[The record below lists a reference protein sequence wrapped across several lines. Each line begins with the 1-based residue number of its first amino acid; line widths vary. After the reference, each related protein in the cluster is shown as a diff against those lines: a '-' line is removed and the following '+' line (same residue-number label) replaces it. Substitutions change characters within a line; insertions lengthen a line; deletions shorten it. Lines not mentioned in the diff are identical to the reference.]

1 MINLNAYDVLEYNNK
16 SWIWISRKI
25 MYLKG
30 IKRKKYYSFLC
41 RFDKDNNNYDIY
53 ILLTDNNNIK
63 KDIQIHKLFR
73 TTREAYKVYLSGIW
87 DKINL
92 SFKDDK
98 HIIDL
103 IPEEKTD
110 TEELYRIDFNP

>member
-1 MINLNAYDVLEYNNK
+1 MINLNAYDVIEYNNK
-16 SWIWISRKI
+16 CWICTSKKI

-30 IKRKKYYSFLC
+30 INHRKYYCFFC

-53 ILLTDNNNIK
+53 ILLTDNNDIK
-63 KDIQIHKLFR
+63 KDVQIHKLFK
-73 TTREAYKVYLSGIW
+73 TTRETYKIYISRIW

-98 HIIDL
+98 HIIEL
-103 IPEEKTD
+103 VLEEKTD
-110 TEELYRIDFNP
+110 TEELYRIDFNL